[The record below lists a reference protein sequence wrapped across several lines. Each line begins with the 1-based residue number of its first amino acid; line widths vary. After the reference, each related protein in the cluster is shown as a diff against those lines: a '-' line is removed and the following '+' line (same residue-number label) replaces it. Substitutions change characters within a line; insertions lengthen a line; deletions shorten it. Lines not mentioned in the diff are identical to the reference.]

1 VAESAR
7 SPLEGK
13 RIVITRATLQS
24 EALAKELVGRGAI
37 PIVLPVVEFGEPDD
51 FGPLDAAIG
60 QLDQFDWMIFTSGQ
74 AVRAVVGRGM
84 DLGALLSA
92 AGGKLRIA
100 AVGPVSAEAVRQAG
114 LSVEYIAKTHS
125 GVALA
130 NELGEQLRGRRV
142 LLPRSDRAN
151 PDLPAALKTYGAEVT
166 EVIAYRTLRPSEVDR
181 EKLSKISAGEAD
193 AVLFFSPSAVQ
204 NFVELVGADRFRGL
218 QDGLA
223 VAAVG
228 AVTGEALR
236 RFKIE
241 RVVVAADTTNAAVL
255 QALENHFAG
264 AVKSQPAGAKRG

>member
-1 VAESAR
+1 VAEMAR

-13 RIVITRATLQS
+13 RIVITRATSQS
-24 EALAKELVGRGAI
+24 ESLAQELGGRGAI
-37 PIVLPVVEFGEPDD
+37 PIVLPVVEFSEPDD

-74 AVRAVVGRGM
+74 AVRAAVGRSR
-84 DLGALLSA
+84 DLGSSLSV
-92 AGGKLRIA
+92 AGGRLRIA
-100 AVGPVSAEAVRQAG
+100 AVGPVSGEAVRQAG

-130 NELGEQLRGRRV
+130 NELGERLQGCRV

-166 EVIAYRTLRPSEVDR
+166 EVVAYRTLRPSEVDR
-181 EKLSKISAGEAD
+181 EKLSKISAGEAH
-193 AVLFFSPSAVQ
+193 AVLFFSPSAVR
-204 NFVELVGADRFRGL
+204 NFAELVGVDRFRSL

-228 AVTGEALR
+228 DVTGEALR

-241 RVVVAADTTNAAVL
+241 RVIVAADTTNAAVM
-255 QALENHFAG
+255 QALEKYFAG
-264 AVKSQPAGAKRG
+264 AVESRPAGAKRG